1 MSTLSLRALLVVGS
15 LALGLNVPAAE
26 AHQCVKVLIL
36 DSPERVQAGSQAS
49 MVAGVINCGSCPT
62 PVLLD
67 AWLYD
72 PDSGK
77 RVHLGT
83 ESLRQL
89 EGRRRVKLLLDIPR
103 NVAPGRYHLVLSG
116 VTPSGYMD
124 LARARIAVGPGT
136 QRDIRRLLM
145 RLAGD
150 PTDLAAMEEL
160 AEAAGDMA
168 GEMAGDLASEL
179 EPADPIAAYTDI
191 TGKIVHKDKKKKKI
205 RVKNETGREK
215 TVKVKPSTVIV
226 DVHGNVLTFDDLRE
240 GDRVEV
246 EYNSQ
251 DVATNIT
258 KL

>member
-1 MSTLSLRALLVVGS
+1 MSTLSLRTLLVAGS
-15 LALGLNVPAAE
+15 LAFGLNVAAAE

-36 DSPERVQAGSQAS
+36 DSPERVQAGSEAS

-72 PDSGK
+72 HDSGK

-89 EGRRRVKLLLDIPR
+89 EGRRRVKLLLHIPR

-124 LARARIAVGPGT
+124 LDRARIAVGPGT
-136 QRDIRRLLM
+136 QRDIRQLLM

-168 GEMAGDLASEL
+168 NDLAGEL

-191 TGKIVHKDKKKKKI
+191 TGKIVHKDKKKKTI

-215 TVKVKPSTVIV
+215 TVKVKPSTVIE
-226 DVHGNVLTFDDLRE
+226 DVHGNPLTFNDLRE

-251 DVATNIT
+251 NVATNIT

>member
-1 MSTLSLRALLVVGS
+1 MSTLPLRALLVVGS

-36 DSPERVQAGSQAS
+36 DSPERVQAGSEAS

-89 EGRRRVKLLLDIPR
+89 EGCRRVKLLLHIPR

-124 LARARIAVGPGT
+124 LDRARIAVGPGT
-136 QRDIRRLLM
+136 QRNIRRLLM

-160 AEAAGDMA
+160 AEAA

-191 TGKIVHKDKKKKKI
+191 TGKI
-205 RVKNETGREK
+205 
-215 TVKVKPSTVIV
+215 
-226 DVHGNVLTFDDLRE
+226 
-240 GDRVEV
+240 
-246 EYNSQ
+246 
-251 DVATNIT
+251 
-258 KL
+258 

>member
-36 DSPERVQAGSQAS
+36 DSPERVQAGSEAS
-49 MVAGVINCGSCPT
+49 LVAGVINCGSCPT

-72 PDSGK
+72 PDTGK

-168 GEMAGDLASEL
+168 GDMADEL
-179 EPADPIAAYTDI
+179 DPADAIAAYTDI

>member
-36 DSPERVQAGSQAS
+36 DSPERVQAGSEAS
-49 MVAGVINCGSCPT
+49 LVAGVINCGSCPT

-72 PDSGK
+72 PDTGK

-83 ESLRQL
+83 EFLRQL

-168 GEMAGDLASEL
+168 GDIGGDMGDMSMFLTGFEEAEPIDLEHKGLLQIELCGGLFGLADFAQENLLSI
-179 EPADPIAAYTDI
+179 D
-191 TGKIVHKDKKKKKI
+191 
-205 RVKNETGREK
+205 
-215 TVKVKPSTVIV
+215 
-226 DVHGNVLTFDDLRE
+226 
-240 GDRVEV
+240 
-246 EYNSQ
+246 
-251 DVATNIT
+251 
-258 KL
+258 

>member
-36 DSPERVQAGSQAS
+36 DSPERVQAGSEAS
-49 MVAGVINCGSCPT
+49 LVAGVINCGSCPT

-72 PDSGK
+72 PDTGK

-83 ESLRQL
+83 EFLRQL

-168 GEMAGDLASEL
+168 DEL
-179 EPADPIAAYTDI
+179 DPADAIAAYTDI

-251 DVATNIT
+251 DVATNIP